1 MPGALV
7 RRRLLRWRGRW
18 RHGWR
23 GCPRTSR
30 RSYRVFPGRTGRGER
45 GGDGLDDQAN
55 FLYRQQQLA
64 DGLVF
69 AAQPVEHVAIE
80 QAPNIKTFVGT
91 STNAVKT
98 QIWTALICMLL
109 LRYRYSG
116 RLDNTF
122 SLPLLASC
130 VDLAASAVTRP
141 SASPLD
147 EPPPQATSDKDAV
160 TTSAARGIRV
170 ENMVSLRHLW
180 WPPSAFRAQ
189 WGMQARV
196 QPTRS

>member
-1 MPGALV
+1 M
-7 RRRLLRWRGRW
+7 
-18 RHGWR
+18 
-23 GCPRTSR
+23 
-30 RSYRVFPGRTGRGER
+30 
-45 GGDGLDDQAN
+45 
-55 FLYRQQQLA
+55 
-64 DGLVF
+64 
-69 AAQPVEHVAIE
+69 
-80 QAPNIKTFVGT
+80 GT

-196 QPTRS
+196 QPNTLVMADCCSLRTRCSAATQDNPRPASHVDQVIGKRPGGAGSKPQDVPVYA